1 MIFSLL
7 FFRWPLLPKP
17 LEKFNT
23 LDLTDNLWIMC
34 QRVQVS
40 AFLKVIFIDSKRV
53 QRETYF
59 AHALIFILFFSNFF
73 IFFCSTFLL
82 WFFSPYYWFHLPYR
96 SSSFKYF
103 LLWCWRKLPT
113 YWKYAGVLWGST
125 ATPTAP
131 TWWGLCWIPP

>member
-1 MIFSLL
+1 MIFFL
-7 FFRWPLLPKP
+7 FFFSRWPLLPKP

-40 AFLKVIFIDSKRV
+40 AFLKVIIIDSKRV

-59 AHALIFILFFSNFF
+59 AHALFLFIFVISFF
-73 IFFCSTFLL
+73 IFYFCFMI
-82 WFFSPYYWFHLPYR
+82 FSHYYWFHLPYR

-103 LLWCWRKLPT
+103 LLWCWRKLST
-113 YWKYAGVLWGST
+113 YRKYAGVLWGST

>member
-1 MIFSLL
+1 MNHVYIRYMHIKLVSMSRISNYILFYYISFVLSQNSKRGDGSHVSWSLMCEIIFTKFLSKFTGKIKFNWWFFLFF

-53 QRETYF
+53 QRETFF
-59 AHALIFILFFSNFF
+59 AHALIFHF
-73 IFFCSTFLL
+73 IFL
-82 WFFSPYYWFHLPYR
+82 
-96 SSSFKYF
+96 
-103 LLWCWRKLPT
+103 
-113 YWKYAGVLWGST
+113 
-125 ATPTAP
+125 
-131 TWWGLCWIPP
+131 